1 MCKSNALGSIWDV
14 RFGQNAAHRRTCILP
29 FVVDV
34 FVVVVDVFIVVVV
47 VVVGGVHIRITIA
60 AALPSRGDE
69 SSGGVGAIVPRARF
83 CSGGHGAR
91 PRNSSRHPSSSPS
104 IDERSTNPP
113 PRGAPGAFP
122 PPSPREPPD
131 DDGQRRGDGRRRGTG
146 TGTGAPLIRNRA
158 SRDARRRRRLRR
170 RRGWGRLRPAAAV
183 DPPALRRGGWPR

>member
-1 MCKSNALGSIWDV
+1 MCKSNALGSIWDA

-34 FVVVVDVFIVVVV
+34 FVVVVDVFVVVVDVFVVVVV

-104 IDERSTNPP
+104 INERSTNPP
-113 PRGAPGAFP
+113 PRGAPSPGP
-122 PPSPREPPD
+122 PQPQLTAE
-131 DDGQRRGDGRRRGTG
+131 
-146 TGTGAPLIRNRA
+146 
-158 SRDARRRRRLRR
+158 
-170 RRGWGRLRPAAAV
+170 V
-183 DPPALRRGGWPR
+183 HC

>member
-1 MCKSNALGSIWDV
+1 MCKSNALGSIWDA

-34 FVVVVDVFIVVVV
+34 FVVVVDVFVVVVV

-104 IDERSTNPP
+104 IDERSANPP

-131 DDGQRRGDGRRRGTG
+131 DDDDDAATDDVGGRGRGRGRR
-146 TGTGAPLIRNRA
+146 
-158 SRDARRRRRLRR
+158 
-170 RRGWGRLRPAAAV
+170 
-183 DPPALRRGGWPR
+183 